1 MEARLTGPAPELDSQ
16 REKDFQGG
24 IFYWNIMVFFC
35 FNAITVISNLAA
47 NPFFATFHTGFLAV

>member
-24 IFYWNIMVFFC
+24 IFFWNNMVFFC
-35 FNAITVISNLAA
+35 LNATTVILNLAC
-47 NPFFATFHTGFLAV
+47 